1 MGCTPKVVPPSPTP
15 DLSVSAV
22 SASWYLQG
30 RVAFVE
36 GDQRAAGRALEWTT
50 RTAPNNPYA
59 HVAWGD
65 FLREQGEVAA
75 AYAAYQNALLLAGLP
90 TAHLGIGLLYLSD
103 EDYVLAES
111 HLRAAV
117 QGKEVSGYP
126 ALMVA
131 VQAEYGDEQALLTLA
146 QWTKEGGVDP
156 EDRLLRIDMALA
168 LERPDAARDD
178 AIWLLNKRA
187 YPDLGDIL
195 LTAVER
201 SCSIGVVW
209 RWMGNH
215 LYLNED
221 VRWQSFVQRVS
232 ELSNDER
239 FKTHKAFPVGA
250 VGKNSSERVDPIA
263 VEDYGDTCDSDP
275 YVLLGRSIATCEALP
290 VFERA
295 VVVEPLN
302 LEALA
307 LLVEGY
313 DRCGFEAAA
322 KEVSVI
328 LNGVIDYQ
336 RGPQ

>member
-1 MGCTPKVVPPSPTP
+1 M
-15 DLSVSAV
+15 
-22 SASWYLQG
+22 
-30 RVAFVE
+30 
-36 GDQRAAGRALEWTT
+36 
-50 RTAPNNPYA
+50 
-59 HVAWGD
+59 
-65 FLREQGEVAA
+65 
-75 AYAAYQNALLLAGLP
+75 
-90 TAHLGIGLLYLSD
+90 
-103 EDYVLAES
+103 LAES

-250 VGKNSSERVDPIA
+250 VGKNSSE
-263 VEDYGDTCDSDP
+263 
-275 YVLLGRSIATCEALP
+275 LLGHIRIH
-290 VFERA
+290 
-295 VVVEPLN
+295 
-302 LEALA
+302 
-307 LLVEGY
+307 
-313 DRCGFEAAA
+313 
-322 KEVSVI
+322 
-328 LNGVIDYQ
+328 
-336 RGPQ
+336 RGRPTW